1 MAHDLLIRSMT
12 RTEVDTLVDWAAA
25 EGWNPGL
32 HDAELFWRTDPEAFV
47 AAELDDV
54 LIGGGAITA
63 YGREFGFMGFFIIRP
78 EFRGRSLGNI
88 LWHARRDQLLDRLKS
103 DATIGMD
110 GVFTMQDFYARGGF
124 IFSHRNLRFVVERP
138 AVGITAVDPHI
149 RPLASTSFAEVQ
161 AYDRHCFP
169 ASRDSF
175 LQGWLRQPHGLALGY
190 WQEHK
195 LLGYGVIRRC
205 RQGYK
210 IGPLFADNG
219 AVAEALYNALAP
231 AAAGKPL
238 YIDVPDYNQ
247 AAMALVQRHG
257 MEEVFGCA
265 RMYLGPA
272 PAIDHARVFGI
283 TSFELG

>member
-1 MAHDLLIRSMT
+1 MPHDLLIRNMT

-32 HDAELFWRTDPEAFV
+32 HDAGLFWQTDPKAYI

-63 YGREFGFMGFFIIRP
+63 YGNDFGFMGFFIVRP
-78 EFRGRSLGNI
+78 EFRGLGLGKT
-88 LWHARRDQLLDRLKS
+88 LWHARRDQLLARLS
-103 DATIGMD
+103 PGATIGMD
-110 GVFTMQDFYARGGF
+110 GVFAMQDFYARGGF
-124 IFSHRNLRFVVERP
+124 IFSHRNLRFCVARP
-138 AVGITAVDPHI
+138 AIDTTAADPHI
-149 RPLASTSFAEVQ
+149 RPVDRNAMADIR
-161 AYDRHCFP
+161 AYDRYCFP
-169 ASRDSF
+169 ATRDSF
-175 LQGWLRQPHGLALGY
+175 LQGWLWQPESMALGY
-190 WQEHK
+190 WQQST

-205 RQGYK
+205 RQGCK

-219 AVAEALYNALAP
+219 AVAEALFDALAP

-238 YIDVPDYNQ
+238 YMDIPDYNE
-247 AAMALVQRHG
+247 AGLALAQRHG

-272 PAIDHARVFGI
+272 PAIDHGRVFGI
-283 TSFELG
+283 TTFELG

>member
-1 MAHDLLIRSMT
+1 MTHDLLIRTMT

-78 EFRGRSLGNI
+78 EFRGRGLGNT
-88 LWHARRDQLLDRLKS
+88 LWHARRNQLLARVKPG
-103 DATIGMD
+103 ATIGMD
-110 GVFTMQDFYARGGF
+110 GVFAMQDFYAKGGF
-124 IFSHRNLRFVVERP
+124 VFSHRNLRFALQGP
-138 AVGITAVDPHI
+138 AASNTAVVPHI
-149 RPLASTSFAEVQ
+149 RQLASTSFAEVE

-175 LQGWLRQPHGLALGY
+175 LQGWLRQPHSLALGY

-210 IGPLFADNG
+210 IGPLFADN
-219 AVAEALYNALAP
+219 ATVAEALYNALAP

-247 AAMALVQRHG
+247 AAMALVQRRG
-257 MEEVFGCA
+257 MEGVFGCA

-283 TSFELG
+283 TSFGLG